1 MKGTLRH
8 FNPLQ
13 APYIQVRVKTTSPGE
28 TNGKSNIKYKEDYVV
43 ST

>member
-28 TNGKSNIKYKEDYVV
+28 TNGKPNIKEENKYV
-43 ST
+43 